1 MCIDDDLGA
10 LVTMERYYKSL
21 DLLYNRAYCAN
32 VALGAESLP
41 EWLRPFRVSSC
52 SGPVIVSV
60 GGVPVA
66 SFAHFDVRS
75 SEGACKLLGSIEDA
89 VWSLVLG
96 GYVVPCV

>member
-1 MCIDDDLGA
+1 MRNDADMGA

-21 DLLYNRAYCAN
+21 DLLHNRAYCAN
-32 VALGAESLP
+32 VALGAETLP
-41 EWLRPFRVSSC
+41 ERLRPFRVLSS
-52 SGPVIVSV
+52 SGPVTVYV

-66 SFAHFDVRS
+66 SFAHFDVRA
-75 SEGACKLLGSIEDA
+75 SEGACQLLGSIEDA